1 MDLQLS
7 ENSFTVDDES
17 QDVEAMLRFIHEE
30 TQKSEV
36 SVKASYSLE
45 KQTFAISC
53 LFFFV
58 IVFFLFFFCFFKGP
72 TN

>member
-7 ENSFTVDDES
+7 ENSFTIDDES
-17 QDVEAMLRFIHEE
+17 QDVEAMLHFIHGE

-36 SVKASYSLE
+36 NIKASYSLE

-58 IVFFLFFFCFFKGP
+58 VVFCCFFFFFFC
-72 TN
+72 